1 MKLIA
6 TASQTVGPF
15 FSIGLAHLHQ
25 DSTKIN
31 SADAQTITGI
41 VVDGDGQ
48 PIPDCV
54 LEFWTASSFARV
66 PASVEG
72 KYSVNVEAGTTMCE
86 VLLFMRGL
94 LKPVY
99 TRVYLSAAAKARD
112 AITSKLVPQDRIGT
126 LIAQPGIAAKRF
138 VWNVKMQG
146 GDETV
151 FFDCRSSLLTNDA
164 AGSLRF

>member
-31 SADAQTITGI
+31 SADAQTITGA

-48 PIPDCV
+48 AIPDCV
-54 LEFWTASSFARV
+54 LEFWTSTSFARV
-66 PASVEG
+66 PTSVDG
-72 KYSVNVEAGTTMCE
+72 KYSVSVEAGTAMCE

-99 TRVYLSAAAKARD
+99 TRVYLSEAAKATD
-112 AITSKLVPQDRIGT
+112 AVISTLVPADRVGT
-126 LIAQPGIAAKRF
+126 LIAQPGSIAKQL

-146 GDETV
+146 DNETV
-151 FFDCRSSLLTNDA
+151 FFDY
-164 AGSLRF
+164 

>member
-25 DSTKIN
+25 DSTEIN
-31 SADAQTITGI
+31 SVDAQTITGI

-66 PASVEG
+66 PTSVDG
-72 KYSVNVEAGTTMCE
+72 KYSVSVEAGTTCCE

-94 LKPVY
+94 LKSVY
-99 TRVYLSAAAKARD
+99 TRVYLSEAAEARD
-112 AITSKLVPQDRIGT
+112 EVTSNLVPRDRVGT
-126 LIAQPGIAAKRF
+126 LIAQPGSAAKQF
-138 VWNVKMQG
+138 VWNVNMQG
-146 GDETV
+146 DNETV
-151 FFDCRSSLLTNDA
+151 FFDY
-164 AGSLRF
+164 

>member
-25 DSTKIN
+25 DSAKLN
-31 SADAQTITGI
+31 SADAQTITGT

-54 LEFWTASSFARV
+54 LEFWTFSSFARV
-66 PASVEG
+66 PTSATG
-72 KYSVNVEAGTTMCE
+72 KYSVILEARTEMCE

-99 TRVYLSAAAKARD
+99 TRVYLSEAVKAMD
-112 AITSKLVPQDRIGT
+112 EVSQLVATDRVHT
-126 LIAQPGIAAKRF
+126 LIAQPGSAAKQF
-138 VWNVKMQG
+138 VWNVKMQS
-146 GDETV
+146 DNETV
-151 FFDCRSSLLTNDA
+151 FFDY
-164 AGSLRF
+164 

>member
-15 FSIGLAHLHQ
+15 FSIGLSHLHQ
-25 DSTKIN
+25 DSTKID
-31 SADAQTITGI
+31 SANAQTITGT

-54 LEFWTASSFARV
+54 LEFWTSTSFARV
-66 PASVEG
+66 PTSATG
-72 KYSVNVEAGTTMCE
+72 KYSVMLEARTGMYE

-99 TRVYLSAAAKARD
+99 TRVYLSEAAKARD
-112 AITSKLVPQDRIGT
+112 EVTSKLVPQDRVGT
-126 LIAQPGIAAKRF
+126 LVAQPGSMAKQF

-146 GDETV
+146 DNETV
-151 FFDCRSSLLTNDA
+151 FFDY
-164 AGSLRF
+164 

>member
-25 DSTKIN
+25 DSTTIN
-31 SADAQTITGI
+31 SADAQTITGT
-41 VVDGDGQ
+41 VADGDGQ

-54 LEFWTASSFARV
+54 LEFWTSNSFARV
-66 PASVEG
+66 PTSVDG
-72 KYSVNVEAGTTMCE
+72 KYSVNIETGAAMCE

-99 TRVYLSAAAKARD
+99 TRVYLSEAAKARD
-112 AITSKLVPQDRIGT
+112 EAASKSVPQDRAGT
-126 LIAQPGIAAKRF
+126 LIARQGNAAKQF

-146 GDETV
+146 DNETV
-151 FFDCRSSLLTNDA
+151 FFDY
-164 AGSLRF
+164 

>member
-31 SADAQTITGI
+31 SADAQTITGT

-66 PASVEG
+66 PTSVEG
-72 KYSVNVEAGTTMCE
+72 KYSVNVEPGTTMCE

-94 LKPVY
+94 LTPVY
-99 TRVYLSAAAKARD
+99 TRVYLSDAAGAGD
-112 AITSKLVPQDRIGT
+112 EVISKLVPQDRVTT
-126 LIAQPGIAAKRF
+126 LIAQPGIAAKQF

-146 GDETV
+146 DDETI
-151 FFDCRSSLLTNDA
+151 FFDY
-164 AGSLRF
+164 

>member
-6 TASQTVGPF
+6 TPSQTVGPF

-31 SADAQTITGI
+31 SADTQTITGI

-54 LEFWTASSFARV
+54 LEFWTASFFARV
-66 PASVEG
+66 PTSVEG
-72 KYSVNVEAGTTMCE
+72 KYSVNVEAETTKCE

-99 TRVYLSAAAKARD
+99 TRVYLSEAAKAVD
-112 AITSKLVPQDRIGT
+112 EVASKLVPHDRVGT
-126 LIAQPGIAAKRF
+126 LIAQPGTAAKQF

-146 GDETV
+146 DDETV
-151 FFDCRSSLLTNDA
+151 FFDY
-164 AGSLRF
+164 

>member
-1 MKLIA
+1 MKLVA

-25 DSTKIN
+25 GSTQIN

-66 PASVEG
+66 PTSVDG
-72 KYSVNVEAGTTMCE
+72 KYSVNAEPGTTMCE

-94 LKPVY
+94 LKPGY
-99 TRVYLSAAAKARD
+99 TRVYLSDAAKASD
-112 AITSKLVPQDRIGT
+112 EVASKFVPQDRVGT
-126 LIAQPGIAAKRF
+126 LIAQPGSAAKQF
-138 VWNVKMQG
+138 VWNVNMQG
-146 GDETV
+146 DNETV
-151 FFDCRSSLLTNDA
+151 FFDY
-164 AGSLRF
+164 

>member
-25 DSTKIN
+25 DSTKTN

-66 PASVEG
+66 PTSVNG
-72 KYSVNVEAGTTMCE
+72 KYSVNVESGTAMCE

-94 LKPVY
+94 LRPVY
-99 TRVYLSAAAKARD
+99 TRVYLSEAAKARD
-112 AITSKLVPQDRIGT
+112 EVTSKLVPRDRAGT
-126 LIAQPGIAAKRF
+126 LIAQSGSAAKQL
-138 VWNVKMQG
+138 VWNVNMRG
-146 GDETV
+146 DDETV
-151 FFDCRSSLLTNDA
+151 FFDY
-164 AGSLRF
+164 

>member
-1 MKLIA
+1 MKLIP

-25 DSTKIN
+25 DSTKID

-54 LEFWTASSFARV
+54 LEFWTASCFARV
-66 PASVEG
+66 PTSVDG
-72 KYSVNVEAGTTMCE
+72 KYSVNVEAGTTLCE

-99 TRVYLSAAAKARD
+99 TRVYLCDAAKARD
-112 AITSKLVPQDRIGT
+112 HAASKLVPRDRVGT
-126 LIAQPGIAAKRF
+126 LIAQPGIAAKQF

-146 GDETV
+146 DNETV
-151 FFDCRSSLLTNDA
+151 FFDY
-164 AGSLRF
+164 